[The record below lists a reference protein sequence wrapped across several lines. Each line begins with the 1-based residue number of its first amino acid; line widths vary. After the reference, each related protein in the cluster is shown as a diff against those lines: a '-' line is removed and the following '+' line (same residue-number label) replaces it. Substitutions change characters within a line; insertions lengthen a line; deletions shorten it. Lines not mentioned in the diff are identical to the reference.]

1 MGFSEIHRVARF
13 LTSDESREM
22 TAKTGNT
29 LHQRLR
35 KMIGDRFDYLGKP
48 WIMVEILPDVD
59 GVVLKRCGTSEGR
72 AVLQPDAYGIPNRVS
87 AETLMVPVSNTAK
100 DGYSDDLLLL
110 LEGRQ
115 RQ

>member
-1 MGFSEIHRVARF
+1 MA
-13 LTSDESREM
+13 T
-22 TAKTGNT
+22 KTENT
-29 LHQRLR
+29 VHQRLR
-35 KMIGDRFDYLGKP
+35 KMIGGRFEYLGEP
-48 WIMVEILPDVD
+48 WVMVEILPDVD

-87 AETLMVPVSNTAK
+87 AETLMVPVSNTAN
-100 DGYSDDLLLL
+100 DGYSEDLLLL